1 MIQTNYNPDVLTCLA
16 NLSNDEVFTPPN
28 LVNDMLDLL
37 PAELWSN
44 PDAKFLDPVCKSGVF
59 LREMAK
65 RLMKGL
71 ETKIPDKQ
79 QRINHIFSQQL
90 YGIAIT
96 ELTSLLSR
104 RSVYC
109 SKTANGKYSIC
120 ETFDNEQGNI
130 RYERMQHTRHP
141 STGSG
146 GKCTYCGASQEVY
159 DRGEDAETYA
169 YNFIHTENPEKIFN
183 MKFDVI
189 IGNPPYQLNDG
200 GNQSSA
206 VPIYHKFIQQAKKLN
221 PKYLSMIIPSRW
233 FSGGRGLDDF
243 RDEMLNDNRIRV
255 IHDFTS
261 SSDCFPGVEIKG
273 GVCYFLWERDSTGI
287 CSVYEHNGAE
297 VTISK
302 RPLLEQGAE
311 TFIRHSKAIS
321 ILKKVQEKKE
331 KSFSEILQGG
341 RFFGFHTSVK
351 WKNKTQGS
359 IQTADGK
366 STFPIQSTQSE
377 GFNVKVYIAHG
388 FCWIEKSNI
397 VKSQEFV
404 NQFKVIIPRSGN
416 PGSTI
421 LGKPK
426 ISEPNSCSSNTYV
439 VATLPLTN
447 NQENYANNVVSYLH
461 SKFLRFLVYLK
472 TSTQDVPPKAYFF
485 VPMQDFAEPWT
496 DEKLY
501 KKYGL
506 TEEEIAF
513 IESMIRPM
521 SEAGFSGLGDEQDS
535 EIGNAY
541 ENE

>member
-1 MIQTNYNPDVLTCLA
+1 MQQSNYNPDVLSCLA
-16 NLSNDEVFTPPN
+16 NLSNDEVFTPPS
-28 LVNDMLDLL
+28 LVNNILDLL
-37 PAELWSN
+37 PSELWSN
-44 PDAKFLDPVCKSGVF
+44 PKAKFLDPVSKSGVF

-71 ETKIPDKQ
+71 ETQITDKQ
-79 QRINHIFSQQL
+79 ERINHIFSQQL

-96 ELTSLLSR
+96 DLTALLSR

-120 ETFDNEQGNI
+120 DSFDDEQGNI
-130 RYERMQHTRHP
+130 HYKRMKHTWQ
-141 STGSG
+141 S

-159 DRGEDAETYA
+159 EREEALETYA
-169 YNFIHTENPEKIFN
+169 YNFIHTDKPEKIFN

-189 IGNPPYQLNDG
+189 VGNPPYQLSDG

-233 FSGGRGLDDF
+233 FSGGRGLDEF
-243 RDEMLNDNRIRV
+243 RDEMLNDSRIRE
-255 IHDFTS
+255 IHDFIS

-273 GVCYFLWERDSTGI
+273 GVCYFLWERDSKGL
-287 CSVYEHNGAE
+287 CSVYEHNGVE
-297 VTISK
+297 VTVSN
-302 RPLLEQGAE
+302 RPLLEIGAE

-331 KSFSEILQGG
+331 KCFSEILQGG
-341 RFFGFHTSVK
+341 RFFGFHTSIK
-351 WKNKTQGS
+351 WSNKTQGT

-366 STFPIQSTQSE
+366 STFPIQSTQSKKY
-377 GFNVKVYIAHG
+377 NVKVYIAHG
-388 FCWIEKSNI
+388 ICWIEKSNI
-397 VKSQEFV
+397 VKSQEYV
-404 NQFKVIIPRSGN
+404 DQFKVIIPRSGN

-439 VATLPLTN
+439 VATLPIAN
-447 NQENYANNVVSYLH
+447 NQKNYANNIVSYLH
-461 SKFLRFLVYLK
+461 SRFLRFLVNLK
-472 TSTQDVPPKAYFF
+472 TSTQDIPPKAYSF
-485 VPMQDFAEPWT
+485 VPMQDFTETWT
-496 DEKLY
+496 DETLY

-506 TEEEIAF
+506 TEDEITF
-513 IESMIRPM
+513 IESMSRPM
-521 SEAGFSGLGDEQDS
+521 DVSTIIAD
-535 EIGNAY
+535 
-541 ENE
+541 NE